1 MLKLGDKKQVS
12 PLKFQMPKLLQ
23 NHCSISLYESWKC
36 ICYDSPQMLAINA
49 KCHLDIS
56 KPINKV
62 ITNFLTISQTKNQH
76 VSLKGILMRARTRHN
91 LQSGARIDER
101 SIPLGPGHGVL
112 ARTPINLQRNYPK
125 MPLPCHLGR

>member
-1 MLKLGDKKQVS
+1 MKAKSGMHITNKLGDKKQIS
-12 PLKFQMPKLLQ
+12 PLKFPMPKLLQ

-62 ITNFLTISQTKNQH
+62 ITNFLTISQTKNH
-76 VSLKGILMRARTRHN
+76 
-91 LQSGARIDER
+91 
-101 SIPLGPGHGVL
+101 
-112 ARTPINLQRNYPK
+112 
-125 MPLPCHLGR
+125 